1 MGSRSRVIVAL
12 AALQLAG
19 CDEPATQADI
29 RTCMSTEARK
39 LAKDGD
45 RHPTFEQAQKWGRQC
60 ASSFDPPPSAEE
72 VDEMA
77 CAYSEDW
84 ARCGRSTPTD

>member
-1 MGSRSRVIVAL
+1 MGPKSRTIIALVAL
-12 AALQLAG
+12 HLAG

-29 RTCMSTEARK
+29 RACMSAEARQ
-39 LAKDGD
+39 LAKHES
-45 RHPTFEQAQKWGRQC
+45 RRPSFEQAQEWGRQC
-60 ASSFDPPPSAEE
+60 ASSFDLPPSAEE

-84 ARCGRSTPTD
+84 ARCGRPSPTD